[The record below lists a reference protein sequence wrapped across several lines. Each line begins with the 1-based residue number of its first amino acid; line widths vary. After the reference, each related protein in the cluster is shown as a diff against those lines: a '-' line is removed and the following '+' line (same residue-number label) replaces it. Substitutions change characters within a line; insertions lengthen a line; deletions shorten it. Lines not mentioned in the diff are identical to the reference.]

1 MDNKPKVIFY
11 DFETTGLNVYHD
23 EAIELAAMDQHGN
36 VYNEL
41 FKPNTSEI
49 SLFITKLTGIT
60 NTMVQNKPSFKDS
73 YQGFLDFVGYESN
86 TVYFVA
92 HNQEFDMMY
101 LKKYLRNHFNPNWKF
116 IDSIHLAK
124 LVWPHKNSYKLGNLA
139 RSAEIE
145 FTTQHRALEDVKILA
160 ALFKILNLRFDSSSS
175 NNYENIETLWKHLN
189 FQ

>member
-1 MDNKPKVIFY
+1 MNKPKVIFY

-23 EAIELAAMDQHGN
+23 EPIELAAMDQDGN
-36 VYNEL
+36 IYNEL
-41 FKPNTSEI
+41 FKPYRGEI
-49 SLFITKLTGIT
+49 SLYITKLTGIT
-60 NTMVQNKPSFKDS
+60 NAMVQDKPSFKDS
-73 YQGFLDFVGYESN
+73 YKGFLDFVGYEDRPI
-86 TVYFVA
+86 YFVA

-101 LKKYLRNHFNPNWKF
+101 LKKYLRNNFNPNWRF

-145 FTTQHRALEDVKILA
+145 FATQHRALEDVKILA
-160 ALFKILNLRFDSSSS
+160 ELFNILNARFDSSSS
-175 NNYENIETLWKHLN
+175 NYENIETLWKYLT